1 MAKKIK
7 PYQSRKFLNKKE
19 GLGAIQITFEQWL
32 YGYGCDGTIS
42 INDCYRTVSVDV
54 SAHDEKSL
62 KESYDK
68 LAGFIDELLKF
79 QDYLSENYEALEESF
94 KKEREE
100 RKKEIKT
107 KPLRFTQLV
116 EDIKDAE

>member
-7 PYQSRKFLNKKE
+7 PYHSRKFLNKKE

-32 YGYGCDGTIS
+32 YGGGCDGTVS
-42 INDCYRTVSVDV
+42 INDCYRTVNVGF

-62 KESYDK
+62 KETYDK

-79 QDYLSENYEALEESF
+79 QDYLSQNYETFEESF
-94 KKEREE
+94 KEAREE
-100 RKKEIKT
+100 RKTANKERLT
-107 KPLRFTQLV
+107 FTQLV
-116 EDIKDAE
+116 GDLNDAK